1 MASPG
6 QERRKYLR
14 VEAPLDIRVIQKNS
28 SLFETKTKD
37 ISPIGLRFQAAQDKL
52 AVGDEI
58 ELTLKLPGALN
69 PVHAIVKVVRK
80 RALSENTSGSSDIGC
95 EFKKIEEDNKNT
107 FLKFFQTLS
116 QATGRKETKK
126 ENGGA

>member
-1 MASPG
+1 MADSG

-14 VEAPLDIRVIQKNS
+14 VETPLDIRIIQKNA

-69 PVHAIVKVVRK
+69 PVHAIVKIVRK
-80 RALSENTSGSSDIGC
+80 KAPLENTSGSSDIGC

-116 QATGRKETKK
+116 QKTGRKKTKK
-126 ENGGA
+126 ETGGA